1 MNAHVDLSLAEF
13 QHLCRQQIEYLDAI
27 SNLQSFQMIKIRT
40 KIKNLDYA
48 KRKSKNYNGRVY
60 NIILTDGIHEVKA
73 QSDLNIIQHLND
85 GDYVEVI
92 CFCQPNKDY
101 KSESLE
107 MSANIIS
114 AQALDRAHNP
124 YLIQHDTSL
133 LKTLK
138 LKPVRFPKENQNI
151 VLSLIYSSSS
161 AAQVQHDFLNA
172 LGDQQKYIQI
182 QHIQTRFNHL
192 DEILK
197 SIDKVSGNVMAIIRG
212 GGDTNALRIFDE
224 DALLEKISALKIY
237 RIAGIGHSA
246 DHNLINAVVDYS
258 ATTPT
263 DAGQH
268 LKEQLQ
274 QNNKDNWEVN
284 KLKEKVRAYE
294 QELLQLQKENVALQG
309 HNQNTTPAQIH
320 QNNHLIIMIIIIAVG
335 LFMLY
340 LMLK

>member
-13 QHLCRQQIEYLDAI
+13 QRLCRQQIEYLDAI
-27 SNLQSFQMIKIRT
+27 SNLQSFQMIKIKTQIR
-40 KIKNLDYA
+40 NLDYA
-48 KRKSKNYNGRVY
+48 KRKNYNGRVY
-60 NIILTDGIHEVKA
+60 NIILTDGRHEVKA

-85 GDYVEVI
+85 GDFVEVI
-92 CFCQPNKDY
+92 CFCQPNRDY

-107 MSANIIS
+107 MSANIIA
-114 AQALDRAHNP
+114 AQALNRAQIP
-124 YLIQHDTSL
+124 QSIQQDTSL
-133 LKTLK
+133 LKSLK
-138 LKPVRFPKENQNI
+138 LKPVRFPRDNQTI

-172 LGDQQKYIQI
+172 LGDYQKYIQI

-192 DEILK
+192 DEILN
-197 SIDKVSGNVMAIIRG
+197 SIDKATGNVIAMIRG
-212 GGDTNALRIFDE
+212 GGDSNALRIFDE

-274 QNNKDNWEVN
+274 QNNKDMWEVN
-284 KLKEKVRAYE
+284 KLKDKVKAYE
-294 QELLQLQKENVALQG
+294 QELVQLQKENLALQG
-309 HNQNTTPAQIH
+309 DNQNTTPAQNP
-320 QNNHLIIMIIIIAVG
+320 QNNNLIIMIVIIAVG

>member
-13 QHLCRQQIEYLDAI
+13 QRLCRQQIEYLDAI
-27 SNLQSFQMIKIRT
+27 SNLQSFQMIKIKTQIR
-40 KIKNLDYA
+40 NLDYA
-48 KRKSKNYNGRVY
+48 KRKNYNGRVY
-60 NIILTDGIHEVKA
+60 NIILTDGRHEVKA

-85 GDYVEVI
+85 GDFVEVI
-92 CFCQPNKDY
+92 CFCQPNRDY

-107 MSANIIS
+107 MSANIIA
-114 AQALDRAHNP
+114 AQALNRAQIP
-124 YLIQHDTSL
+124 QPIQHDTSL
-133 LKTLK
+133 LKSLK
-138 LKPVRFPKENQNI
+138 LKPVRFPRDNQTI

-172 LGDQQKYIQI
+172 LGDYQKHIQI

-192 DEILK
+192 DEILT
-197 SIDKVSGNVMAIIRG
+197 SIDKANGNVIAMIRG
-212 GGDTNALRIFDE
+212 GGDSNALRIFDE

-274 QNNKDNWEVN
+274 QNNKDTWEVN
-284 KLKEKVRAYE
+284 KLKDKVKAYE
-294 QELLQLQKENVALQG
+294 QELVQLQKENLALQG
-309 HNQNTTPAQIH
+309 NNQNTTPAQNP
-320 QNNHLIIMIIIIAVG
+320 QNNNLIIMIVIIAVG

-340 LMLK
+340 LILK